1 MKTKK
6 MTIIALLIALS
17 AVGSYITIFM
27 SIALDSLPGFFAA
40 LALGA
45 LAGGL
50 VGGVGHFL
58 TALVH
63 GFPLGLPTH
72 LLLMAMMF
80 LACYLLGYYYQK
92 RPFLAI
98 ALAFLVNWL
107 LALFLSSL
115 LSYAMGLVPSALF
128 LLPLMIFPLFLGT
141 AFNLFPALILFKS
154 LGGVLN
160 EIS

>member
-6 MTIIALLIALS
+6 ITLMALLIALS

-40 LALGA
+40 LAMGP

-50 VGGVGHFL
+50 VGGLGHFL

-80 LACYLLGYYYQK
+80 LACFVLGFYYKK
-92 RPFLAI
+92 RPLLAI
-98 ALAFLVNWL
+98 SLAFLINWL
-107 LALFLSSL
+107 LALVLSSL
-115 LSYAMGLVPSALF
+115 LTYFMGFIPEPFGLV
-128 LLPLMIFPLFLGT
+128 PLMIFPLFLGT
-141 AFNLFPALILFKS
+141 AFNLLPAYLLYSS
-154 LGGVLN
+154 LGRKLN